1 MPIRQARSGKL
12 DLRALD
18 LEGEARM
25 GKLMSMVMGA
35 TLLVGAVA
43 GVAEAACTYEG
54 SRYPAGTVLCIGG
67 KIYVCES
74 NDAWKVDRTS
84 SCSN

>member
-1 MPIRQARSGKL
+1 
-12 DLRALD
+12 
-18 LEGEARM
+18 M
-25 GKLMSMVMGA
+25 GKLMSRMVGA
-35 TLLVGAVA
+35 ALLVGAMA
-43 GVAEAACTYEG
+43 GAAGIAQAACTYEG

>member
-1 MPIRQARSGKL
+1 
-12 DLRALD
+12 
-18 LEGEARM
+18 M

-35 TLLVGAVA
+35 ALLVAAA
-43 GVAEAACTYEG
+43 GIAQAACTYEG

-74 NDAWKVDRTS
+74 NDAWKVDRAS